1 MASNA
6 IRISG
11 SSVRRSRFKAI
22 PREENGDDIVR
33 TTLILPKSFDR
44 NVEAYC
50 IKEGVT
56 KNTAL
61 LKLLSEGLSIHGYQP
76 NRTPKVTI
84 SY

>member
-1 MASNA
+1 MASTA

-11 SSVRRSRFKAI
+11 SGVRRSRFKATG
-22 PREENGDDIVR
+22 EAGDDIVR
-33 TTLILPKSFDR
+33 TTLILPKSLDR

-61 LKLLSEGLSIHGYQP
+61 LKLLAVALSNEGYQP